1 MRDQWIKEL
10 FVRGEKL
17 TDREIIYEINKL
29 AFGGELES
37 KLIDILRKGK
47 SYVRGLSLVAVK
59 EEKILGHAIFTR
71 AFIVNRGRRFKCLVL
86 GPMAVR
92 PENQKQGVGKKL
104 LEEGFERAKE
114 LGFTAIAVLGHETY
128 YPKFGFFPAS
138 QKNIRTSFKV
148 PDENFMVIE
157 LVPNAL
163 KGISGMVEY
172 PKEFL
177 KMSAEDPKPPVTP
190 EEPKPPVNS
199 EDPAPGVTSA
209 ESEIKG

>member
-1 MRDQWIKEL
+1 MRDQWAKEL
-10 FVRGEKL
+10 YVRGEKL
-17 TDREIIYEINKL
+17 GDREVIFEINKL
-29 AFGGELES
+29 AFGSETES
-37 KLIDILRKGK
+37 KLIDSLRKGK
-47 SYVRGLSLVAVK
+47 SYIRGLSLVAVK
-59 EEKILGHAIFTR
+59 EEKILGHAILTR

-104 LEEGFERAKE
+104 IEEGFERARE
-114 LGFTAIAVLGHETY
+114 LGFSVIAVLGHETY

-138 QKNIRTSFKV
+138 QKNICTSFKV

-157 LVPNAL
+157 LAPNAL

-177 KMSAEDPKPPVTP
+177 KMSAEPKLPAASESTEMKEQHP
-190 EEPKPPVNS
+190 EQQ
-199 EDPAPGVTSA
+199 TSNP
-209 ESEIKG
+209 